1 MSKATMRD
9 VAKLAGVSVATVS
22 YVLNKNDKI
31 SIPEETRKRVIDA
44 SEELNYVFDLNAR
57 ALTRKKS
64 GLIGIFI
71 MSNEK
76 EPLPWRKC
84 FYSEFIRDMVKMLYA
99 FNYHVLVEYLDS
111 YSDKLDII
119 YERALDGVFILNST
133 EKYIYDIT
141 SVFKVPIILIDSYVE
156 DTIFHKVLPD
166 YALAVNEAKRL
177 LREDNPFIIADSINN
192 KVLIER
198 LCNSNELESNSI
210 YVVENID
217 GLKNFLRLNSTRK
230 GIIFNE
236 FLALL
241 SFGHVDFNNIAVICP
256 SGNEYLLH
264 FCNHKIDFD
273 NKAKAS
279 TAVNIML
286 DYINKDYHKNKFT
299 YIKPKVQLTYP

>member
-64 GLIGIFI
+64 GLIGILI
-71 MSNEK
+71 MGNER
-76 EPLPWRKC
+76 EPSPWRKC
-84 FYSEFIRDMVKMLYA
+84 FYSEFIRDMVKLLYT

-111 YSDKLDII
+111 YSDKLNII
-119 YERALDGVFILNST
+119 YERALDGVFIINST
-133 EKYIYDIT
+133 DKYIYDIT
-141 SVFKVPIILIDSYVE
+141 NVFKVPIILIDSYVE

-166 YALAVNEAKRL
+166 YALAVNKAKELLNEA
-177 LREDNPFIIADSINN
+177 NPFIIADSINS
-192 KVLIER
+192 KVLIEK
-198 LCNSNELESNSI
+198 LCNRTVLEPNNI
-210 YVVENID
+210 YVVDNVD
-217 GLKNFLRLNSTRK
+217 GLKNFLKLNKARK

-241 SFGHVDFNNIAVICP
+241 SSGHIDSNNIAVICP
-256 SGNEYLLH
+256 SGNEYLLG
-264 FCNHKIDFD
+264 FCKHKIVFD
-273 NKAKAS
+273 NNAKAS

-299 YIKPKVQLTYP
+299 FINPQI